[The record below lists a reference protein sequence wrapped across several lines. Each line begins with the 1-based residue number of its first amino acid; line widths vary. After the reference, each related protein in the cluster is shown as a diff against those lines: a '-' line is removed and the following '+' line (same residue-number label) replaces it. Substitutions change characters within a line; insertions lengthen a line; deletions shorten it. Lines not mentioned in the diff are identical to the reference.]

1 MRYYPKHGEVEM
13 TIPYFDELDISTRKM
28 YIEEEL
34 KKESSLKKIL
44 GSDMNFIKN
53 EMKITF
59 KDFFIRTMKKNNIKY
74 DNLEKFHEKFPKS
87 YFTYEGDG
95 YKSAVNKVGE
105 LLYDQDET
113 FQAEYINDVLKKVYK
128 LLGKDFYFQ
137 AVPNFRVH
145 FPNME
150 SSIFPIWHADWMNG
164 HHTREINFWCPIT
177 ENKDLG
183 FKIIDLDNSKKI
195 YSKFNYDGEYF
206 SNHRY
211 DIEIL
216 DFVNDKSKS
225 IKKLKDVL
233 VFNNYCLHTSID
245 RPNTDLTTRI
255 SVDFRLILC
264 EDYHST
270 PYLFRGDERFARKQA
285 IFSPGGKFGYNK
297 HPISYY

>member
-1 MRYYPKHGEVEM
+1 MNYLKLGEVEM

-53 EMKITF
+53 EMKKPF
-59 KDFFIRTMKKNNIKY
+59 KDFFIRTMKKNNIEC
-74 DNLEKFHEKFPKS
+74 DNLEKFHEQFPKS

-95 YKSAVNKVGE
+95 YKSAVNKAGE

-113 FQAEYINDVLKKVYK
+113 FQAEYINDVLKKIYK

-137 AVPNFRVH
+137 SVPNFRVH

-150 SSIFPIWHADWMNG
+150 SSIFPLWHADWMNG

-177 ENKDLG
+177 KNEDLG
-183 FKIIDLDNSKKI
+183 FRMLDLETSKEI
-195 YSKFNYDGEYF
+195 YSKYNYASGHLGHQPD
-206 SNHRY
+206 
-211 DIEIL
+211 L
-216 DFVNDKSKS
+216 VDFLYKKSDD
-225 IKKLKDVL
+225 LKGLEDVM
-233 VFNNYCLHTSID
+233 VFNSYCLHTSMD
-245 RPNTDLTTRI
+245 RPKNDLTTRV

-264 EDYHST
+264 KDYHST
-270 PYLFRGDERFARKQA
+270 PYLFRGDERFARKRA